1 MFKSSIFK
9 ITFAFIIGILL
20 AYLLP
25 IHWIFIFTLWAT
37 SLVALIVLVAT
48 GRKVHFYRKWISV
61 NIIIVFMLSGSLGYI
76 FNAPRSF
83 THYFT
88 KSFLPNDQIT
98 GKVIDFQK
106 GKNAYD
112 KVVLEIESVVTPYT
126 TEKAQGRL
134 LCYIKSNEQHV
145 QQGSV
150 LLIKPQIQA
159 IQNSN
164 NPGEFDAELYWK
176 SKGIEYITFLN
187 PKGYE
192 VIDQNHS
199 FSNFW
204 ERSRNHLIGIVKT
217 HISDEYQGLVV
228 ALALGDKSNLSN
240 ERRNQFAN
248 AGAMHVLAVSGLHVG
263 ILLGFLYWIFG
274 RFKFLRKRNLYIIIA
289 LILIWCFAFLT
300 GLSASVTRAT
310 TMFTILSVG
319 QLLGKKFFSLK
330 AVFASALFLLLI
342 NPLYLFDIGFQLS
355 YLAILGI
362 SLFFN
367 PIRKL
372 ISSKYKVINFFWEG
386 TAIGIAAQ
394 IGTIPISLYYFH
406 QFPNYFIITNIGL
419 LVMSSIALISVV
431 VFLIFCFVPYL
442 VDILSWIVNFI
453 FHCLTVFIA
462 WIDRLPFSVSTG
474 FSPSLTHV
482 LFMYIFIGL
491 VYYAWQNGNVRML
504 KVGSVVLFLLG
515 ILLIYNREII
525 KTEDTLIVLNDSNKS
540 VLVKEDG
547 MLYFIHQKDADI
559 TQKSI
564 HYLISGYEKSVGL
577 HADIISLSQNKAV
590 NISPQIRIK
599 NTHNGWRMKYFDQ
612 HLLLANRLPKTKE
625 SSSLKLV
632 KGKWNRFINNEK
644 VDYNT
649 TNKALQI
656 YPTYK

>member
-1 MFKSSIFK
+1 MYLNSHIFK
-9 ITFAFIIGILL
+9 ILVSFCLGIILI
-20 AYLLP
+20 YIFP
-25 IHWIFIFTLWAT
+25 IHWVVLFTLWAT
-37 SLVALIVLVAT
+37 SIIALLT
-48 GRKVHFYRKWISV
+48 LVHFGRQLIQFRKWIGV
-61 NIIIVFMLSGSLGYI
+61 NLLLVFFLSGAFSYQYSLPSSQRKH
-76 FNAPRSF
+76 FS
-83 THYFT
+83 HYFLQGDHIYGT
-88 KSFLPNDQIT
+88 TIEANQDSIGYRKVLIEVNAVFKGDKNFNT
-98 GKVIDFQK
+98 VGK
-106 GKNAYD
+106 
-112 KVVLEIESVVTPYT
+112 
-126 TEKAQGRL
+126 L
-134 LCYIKSNEQHV
+134 LCYVKSNEN
-145 QQGSV
+145 
-150 LLIKPQIQA
+150 IKEGDIIEARPKI
-159 IQNSN
+159 NRVTNDN
-164 NPGEFDAELYWK
+164 NPGGFDAESYWK
-176 SKGIEYITFLN
+176 TKGIEHLSFLRGHN
-187 PKGYE
+187 LKIVRGARE
-192 VIDQNHS
+192 SS
-199 FSNFW
+199 FW
-204 ERSRNHLIGIVKT
+204 LGVRERFKKILEQFLSSENKQVA
-217 HISDEYQGLVV
+217 QALV
-228 ALALGDKSNLSN
+228 LGDKSELSQEKRN
-240 ERRNQFAN
+240 EYAS
-248 AGAMHVLAVSGLHVG
+248 AGAMHVLAVSGMHVG
-263 ILLGFLYWIFG
+263 ILLAFLQWFFYRIKWI
-274 RFKFLRKRNLYIIIA
+274 RKRGYFIVAA
-289 LILIWCFAFLT
+289 LIMLWCFALLT
-300 GLSASVTRAT
+300 GLSASVLRAT
-310 TMFTILSVG
+310 IMFTVLSIG
-319 QLLGKKFFSLK
+319 QLRGYSFFSLN
-330 AVFASALFLLLI
+330 ALFVAAFAI
-342 NPLYLFDIGFQLS
+342 LFIDPKALFSIGFQLS
-355 YLAILGI
+355 FLAMLGIAFFFGPIRSLINSRSRIVNYFWDGTALGI
-362 SLFFN
+362 S
-367 PIRKL
+367 
-372 ISSKYKVINFFWEG
+372 
-386 TAIGIAAQ
+386 AQ

-442 VDILSWIVNFI
+442 VDVLSWIVNFI